1 MRPSTRD
8 LMARQYQDEPKV
20 AVYSA
25 QMTESESAPAWQ
37 WAALW
42 VAAVLLAAGVSAIAG

>member
-8 LMARQYQDEPKV
+8 LMARQYQGQPKV

-25 QMTESESAPAWQ
+25 QMTESESAPPWQ

-42 VAAVLLAAGVSAIAG
+42 VAAMVMAAGVRAIAG